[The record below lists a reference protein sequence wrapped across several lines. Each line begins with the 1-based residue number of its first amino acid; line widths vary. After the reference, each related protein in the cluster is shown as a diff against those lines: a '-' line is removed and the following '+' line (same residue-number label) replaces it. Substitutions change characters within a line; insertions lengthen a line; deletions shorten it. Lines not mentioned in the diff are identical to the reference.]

1 MEPVTETQK
10 LKQIIKNM
18 EAAKFT
24 PIFVGG
30 LALTLFGS
38 DRVTFDCD
46 LVSKRPK
53 DMEEAKSLTRA
64 MYKSKCYY
72 ISKIDKDG
80 NPVAYIDN
88 ANVAASRIMIDKPDT
103 VFFWNPELEMKID
116 ILLDFPLKASE
127 LLAVAENKKLDRT
140 TTIKIASL
148 QHLKEMKEIA
158 LHARKSP
165 KDLQD
170 LDFIKKKLSQP
181 ITKNNG

>member
-1 MEPVTETQK
+1 MDPTPETQK
-10 LKQIIKNM
+10 LKQVIKNL
-18 EAAKFT
+18 ETAKFT

-38 DRVTFDCD
+38 DRITFDCD

-53 DMEEAKSLTRA
+53 DMAEANSLTHA
-64 MYKSKCYY
+64 MYEAECYY
-72 ISKIDKDG
+72 VSKLDKDG
-80 NPVAYIDN
+80 MPIAYLDN

-103 VFFWNPELEMKID
+103 VFFWNPELEMRID

-127 LLAVAENKKLDRT
+127 LLAVAENRKLDRT

-148 QHLKEMKEIA
+148 PHLKKMKEMA
-158 LHARKSP
+158 LNARQNP

-170 LDFIKKKLSQP
+170 LDFIKKKLGE
-181 ITKNNG
+181 IGE

>member
-1 MEPVTETQK
+1 MEPLPETRK
-10 LKQIIKNM
+10 LKQVIRNL
-18 EAAKFT
+18 EAAKFI

-53 DMEEAKSLTRA
+53 NMEEAKSLIRA
-64 MYKSKCYY
+64 MYKAKCYY
-72 ISKIDKDG
+72 VSNVDKDG

-103 VFFWNPELEMKID
+103 VFFWNPEMEMKID
-116 ILLDFPLKASE
+116 ILLDFPLKASD
-127 LLAVAENKKLDRT
+127 LLAAAENKKLDRT

-158 LHARKSP
+158 LTARKNP
-165 KDLQD
+165 KDWQD
-170 LDFIKKKLSQP
+170 LDFIKKKL
-181 ITKNNG
+181 GMA